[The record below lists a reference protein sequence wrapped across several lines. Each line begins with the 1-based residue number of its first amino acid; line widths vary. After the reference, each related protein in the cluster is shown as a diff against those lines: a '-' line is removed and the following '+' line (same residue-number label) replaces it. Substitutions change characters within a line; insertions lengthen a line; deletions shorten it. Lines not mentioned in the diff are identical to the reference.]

1 MIRSRLAGLFLALI
15 GMPAVLLAAEIIGT
29 NGPDVLEGTPQADRI
44 DGRGG
49 ADEMM
54 GLPGNDTYIVGQ
66 VGDQVLE
73 AVGDGTDTIRST
85 VTYTLPI
92 NVENLTLAGGAAI
105 NGTGNELNNR
115 ITGNAA
121 RNTLNGRAGADRMFG
136 RGGNDIYVVDRNSD
150 RVTEPAGGG
159 TDTVRSLVTH
169 TLSVNVE
176 NLGLIGGAAINGTGN
191 VLANAI
197 TGNAAAN
204 TLNGMQR
211 DDTLNGAGG
220 RDVLIGGLGNDRL
233 TGGVGLDVFVFDTPN
248 VAANLDRITDFT
260 PADDEM
266 RLIGEVFP
274 ALSTAGTL
282 PAAAFGL
289 GAAAT
294 AAADRIL
301 YDSATGILR
310 YDSDGTG
317 PDAAVRFG
325 TLLNGA
331 AVTNADFVVVDPVA
345 TAVDY
350 ATQIQPIFN
359 SRCTS
364 CHSGSGA
371 APGPAARRGKQLR
384 EPRQRREPRG
394 TEPGARRARQSGRQ
408 LSRAEGRG
416 HRRGRRPHAARRQ
429 PAERRADRAHPEL
442 DQRWGA
448 ADAGRRR
455 RRLRAVTFWTCSRIC
470 STSTLSSTAS
480 R

>member
-121 RNTLNGRAGADRMFG
+121 ANTLNGRAGADRMFG
-136 RGGNDIYVVDRNSD
+136 RGGNDNYVVDRNGD

-169 TLSVNVE
+169 TLSDNVE
-176 NLGLIGGAAINGTGN
+176 NLRLIGGAAINGTGN

-204 TLNGMQR
+204 TLNGMQG
-211 DDTLNGAGG
+211 DDSLNGAGG
-220 RDVLIGGLGNDRL
+220 RDLLIGGLGNDRL
-233 TGGVGLDVFVFDTPN
+233 TGGIGLDVFVFNTPI

-266 RLIGEVFP
+266 RLIGEFFP

-282 PAAAFGL
+282 PAAAFGQ
-289 GAAAT
+289 GAVAT
-294 AAADRIL
+294 TAADRIL

-310 YDSDGTG
+310 YDPDGTG
-317 PDAAVRFG
+317 PTASVRFG

-331 AVTNADFVVVDPVA
+331 AVTNADFEVVDPVA
-345 TAVDY
+345 TGVDY

-359 SRCTS
+359 SRCTQ
-364 CHSGSGA
+364 CHDATSPPQGLSLVA
-371 APGPAARRGKQLR
+371 ASSYANLVNVASNEVPSLERV
-384 EPRQRREPRG
+384 
-394 TEPGARRARQSGRQ
+394 EPGNPDDSYLVQKVEGTAAVGGRMPLGGSP
-408 LSRAEGRG
+408 LSAAQIELIRSWISDGAPRTRG
-416 HRRGRRPHAARRQ
+416 GGGGGYEP
-429 PAERRADRAHPEL
+429 
-442 DQRWGA
+442 
-448 ADAGRRR
+448 
-455 RRLRAVTFWTCSRIC
+455 
-470 STSTLSSTAS
+470 
-480 R
+480 

>member
-1 MIRSRLAGLFLALI
+1 MIRSRIAGLFLALV
-15 GMPAVLLAAEIIGT
+15 GTPAALLAADIIGT
-29 NGPDVLEGTPQADRI
+29 NGPDVLEGTPQADRL

-115 ITGNAA
+115 MTGNPAG
-121 RNTLNGRAGADRMFG
+121 NTLNGRAGSDRMFG
-136 RGGNDIYVVDRNSD
+136 RGGNDTYVVDRNGD
-150 RVTEPAGGG
+150 RVTEAVGGG

-176 NLGLIGGAAINGTGN
+176 NLRMIGGAAINGTGN

-204 TLNGMQR
+204 TLKGLQG
-211 DDTLNGAGG
+211 DDSLSGGGG
-220 RDVLIGGLGNDRL
+220 RDLLIGGLGNDRL
-233 TGGVGLDVFVFDTPN
+233 TGSVGLDVFLFDTPI

-266 RLIGEVFP
+266 RLVGEFFP

-289 GAAAT
+289 GVAAAT
-294 AAADRIL
+294 AADRIL

-310 YDSDGTG
+310 YDPDGTG
-317 PDAAVRFG
+317 PMASVRFG

-345 TAVDY
+345 TGVDY
-350 ATQIQPIFN
+350 DSQIQPIFS

-364 CHSGSGA
+364 CHSGGGAPQGLRLDAANSYANLVNVASREVPSLERVEPGNPDDSYLVQKVEGTAAVGGRMPLGGSPLSAAQIELIREWISEGA
-371 APGPAARRGKQLR
+371 AEGQGGGGGGGGPYD
-384 EPRQRREPRG
+384 P
-394 TEPGARRARQSGRQ
+394 
-408 LSRAEGRG
+408 
-416 HRRGRRPHAARRQ
+416 
-429 PAERRADRAHPEL
+429 
-442 DQRWGA
+442 
-448 ADAGRRR
+448 
-455 RRLRAVTFWTCSRIC
+455 
-470 STSTLSSTAS
+470 
-480 R
+480 